1 MQATGRYRSRW
12 RGRKTSMIAEK
23 LPAASGLNAAAV
35 LCSEETSRLHS
46 GVAILV
52 HVSSGHTAAST
63 PITLSPQML
72 PTGPAPAAALTP
84 SMLRPAVGTASLQVN
99 VGTSVAG
106 GRQRPNISQ
115 IVSDPD
121 DGQTVERER
130 VNCVGAP
137 RRASSLSIFP
147 SAIGVRTEGPIVA
160 WRKGRPAC
168 TAPRTAPTRR
178 RRLWCSVDAR
188 WMAARLICPRSA
200 QPPPFAR
207 K

>member
-1 MQATGRYRSRW
+1 MRLQLCVRRKRQA
-12 RGRKTSMIAEK
+12 
-23 LPAASGLNAAAV
+23 
-35 LCSEETSRLHS
+35 
-46 GVAILV
+46 AILV
-52 HVSSGHTAAST
+52 HTSSGHTAAST
-63 PITLSPQML
+63 PITLCPQML

-84 SMLRPAVGTASLQVN
+84 SMLRPAVGTASVHVN

-147 SAIGVRTEGPIVA
+147 SAIGVRTEGPIMA
-160 WRKGRPAC
+160 WRKERPVC

-188 WMAARLICPRSA
+188 WMAARLICPIDPRS
-200 QPPPFAR
+200 PPFAR